1 MASKSTYDCL
11 WAVFGS
17 LLIRFIIVGSAD
29 RILVTQVLDEFSHPD
44 FKTAKIEK
52 ILKVQQCMRKRE
64 ILPRSLKS
72 ENGLNSQKG
81 NTQKILG
88 HDLTI

>member
-1 MASKSTYDCL
+1 MGNTTVASKSTYDCL

-52 ILKVQQCMRKRE
+52 ILKVQQCEMRHQFVCGKE
-64 ILPRSLKS
+64 KFYP
-72 ENGLNSQKG
+72 EA
-81 NTQKILG
+81 
-88 HDLTI
+88 